1 MMKKLIATSLFSLF
15 LCAADVCASE
25 NASLSEQQWIEKGEQ
40 VAIASDCQACHTK
53 PEGGKPFTGGYGIS
67 SPMGMIYSTNIT
79 PSTVDGIG
87 KYSEAEFARAV
98 RDGIRADGSH
108 LYPAM
113 PYTSYTKLSD
123 EDIHALYVYFM
134 HAVPAI
140 DEENIPT
147 ELPFPFNMRFAM
159 LGWNMMFLDKGRFEP
174 DSSKS
179 GQWNRGAYLV
189 NGPGHCDTCH
199 TPRNLLMG
207 EDTGNAFAGGMVGPW
222 YAPNITSDAISGI
235 GGWSNVQ
242 LVEYLKTGRVAGKNQ
257 AAGGMAEAVQNSLQ
271 YLPESDLQAIA
282 LYLKSTTPVR
292 DPQDTQ
298 PADSFG
304 KALNVEIGLRGQHP
318 STANNTLDSGAALFS
333 GNCASCH
340 QPDGSGSKNQ
350 AYPSLFN
357 NTATGSSNPANL
369 VSAILFGV
377 DRKVGDEHIL
387 MPNFGPQSY
396 VNPLNDKQIALIANY
411 VLHSYGNPAVTVS
424 EADVAELRAGG
435 PVPLLARLQPYMA
448 PAMIA
453 AVMVLLALIL
463 VLGRKRRKTKK

>member
-1 MMKKLIATSLFSLF
+1 MKKLIGTSLFSLLLF
-15 LCAADVCASE
+15 AVGAHAAE
-25 NASLSEQQWIEKGEQ
+25 NNSLSEQQWIEKGRQ

-53 PEGGKPFTGGYGIS
+53 PEDGKPFTGGYGIS
-67 SPMGMIYSTNIT
+67 SPMGVIYSTNIT
-79 PSTVDGIG
+79 PSKADGIG
-87 KYSEAEFARAV
+87 NYSEEEFARAV
-98 RDGIRADGSH
+98 RDGVRADGSH

-134 HAVPAI
+134 HEVVAI

-179 GQWNRGAYLV
+179 DQWNRGAYLV

-207 EDTGNAFAGGMVGPW
+207 EDTGKAFAGGMVGPW
-222 YAPNITSDAISGI
+222 YAPNITSDVISGI
-235 GGWSNVQ
+235 GGWSNAQ

-271 YLPESDLQAIA
+271 YLPDEDLQAIA
-282 LYLKSTTPVR
+282 VYLKSTAPVR
-292 DPQDTQ
+292 DPQDIQ

-304 KALNVEIGLRGQHP
+304 KPLNVEIGLRGEHP

-340 QPDGSGSKNQ
+340 QPDGSGSQNQ

-448 PAMIA
+448 PAMI
-453 AVMVLLALIL
+453 VTVIVLLALIF
-463 VLGRKRRKTKK
+463 VLGRKRQKAKK

>member
-1 MMKKLIATSLFSLF
+1 MMKKLIGTSLFSLF
-15 LCAADVCASE
+15 LFTAGVCASE
-25 NASLSEQQWIEKGEQ
+25 HASLSEQQWIEKGEQ

-53 PEGGKPFTGGYGIS
+53 PEGGKPFAGGYGIS

-134 HAVPAI
+134 QAVPAI

-179 GQWNRGAYLV
+179 DQWNRGAYLV

-207 EDTGNAFAGGMVGPW
+207 EDTGKAFAGGMVGPW

-235 GGWSNVQ
+235 GGWSNAQ
-242 LVEYLKTGRVAGKNQ
+242 LVEYLKTGRVTGKNQ

-304 KALNVEIGLRGQHP
+304 KALNVEIDLRGQHP

-387 MPNFGPQSY
+387 MPHFGPQSY

-453 AVMVLLALIL
+453 AVIVLLALIL

>member
-1 MMKKLIATSLFSLF
+1 MKKLIATSLFSLSLF
-15 LCAADVCASE
+15 AAGVCASE
-25 NASLSEQQWIEKGEQ
+25 HASLSEQQWIEKGEQ

-87 KYSEAEFARAV
+87 KYSEVEFARAV

-134 HAVPAI
+134 QAVPAI

-179 GQWNRGAYLV
+179 DQWNRGAYLV

-207 EDTGNAFAGGMVGPW
+207 EDTGKAFAGGMVGPW

-235 GGWSNVQ
+235 GGWSNAQ
-242 LVEYLKTGRVAGKNQ
+242 LVEYLKTGRVTGKNQ

-304 KALNVEIGLRGQHP
+304 KALNVEIDLRGQHP

-387 MPNFGPQSY
+387 MPHFGPQSY

-453 AVMVLLALIL
+453 AVIVLLALIL